1 MFLRLG
7 SDMRGLKCGLWMYC
21 LFLIFE
27 ERVCLSGE
35 REPEVQKGP
44 GAGFVQKTTK
54 QCRSCDKV
62 LRTSSALRY
71 GETSPVTVME
81 DCWIMTEGLLLL
93 LLVVNRALK
102 PT

>member
-1 MFLRLG
+1 M
-7 SDMRGLKCGLWMYC
+7 
-21 LFLIFE
+21 
-27 ERVCLSGE
+27 
-35 REPEVQKGP
+35 EVQKGP

-54 QCRSCDKV
+54 QCRSHDKV
-62 LRTSSALRY
+62 VRASSAPRY
-71 GETSPVTVME
+71 GEATPVTVVE

>member
-7 SDMRGLKCGLWMYC
+7 RDLRGLECGLWMYC
-21 LFLIFE
+21 LFLTFE
-27 ERVCLSGE
+27 DRVCVPGE
-35 REPEVQKGP
+35 REPEVQKGL
-44 GAGFVQKTTK
+44 GVGFVQKTTK

-62 LRTSSALRY
+62 VRASSAPRY
-71 GETSPVTVME
+71 GAASLVTVME

-93 LLVVNRALK
+93 LLVVNRTLK